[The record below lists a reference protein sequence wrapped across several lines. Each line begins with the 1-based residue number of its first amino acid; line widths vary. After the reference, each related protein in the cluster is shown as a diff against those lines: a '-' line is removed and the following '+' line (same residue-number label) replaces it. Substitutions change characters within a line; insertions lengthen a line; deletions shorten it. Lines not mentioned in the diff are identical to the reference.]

1 MQTKLTLRLDDR
13 LIEKAKDFAGKS
25 GKSLSQVVADY
36 FAAILAQEKSN
47 ARPDEAEEVLT
58 PLVQELKGSLAGS
71 DLAEEDYYAYLEEKY
86 LQR

>member
-36 FAAILAQEKSN
+36 FAAILAQEESN
-47 ARPDEAEEVLT
+47 AQPDEAEEVLT
-58 PLVQELKGSLAGS
+58 PLVQELKGSLAGN
-71 DLAEEDYYAYLEEKY
+71 DLAEQDYYAYLEEKY